1 MSDKRPAI
9 DILRDIYT
17 IISNS
22 GDVELIRHFE
32 EMKTAIVNYRI
43 KPLNELP
50 FQTFERIR
58 RAKNEYG
65 QSLINMT
72 SRLLANNPIYK
83 DRLNR
88 LLTSIRARLAEFSA
102 PVSMSGPAAPAAA
115 TAAAT
120 AAAATAGL
128 YFQSEDER
136 TQYLNDNIADVGVRD
151 IISQGFTTA
160 NLTYYG
166 SAIDNIRTAVGITDE
181 VKRNLAQN
189 IIVSNYVT
197 HIRYVTDDII
207 RNTPDID
214 DKIRKFATLLRALKV
229 YTEDDIIQILDAI
242 NNSGNIT
249 TDETINTTYI
259 SKPTVNPQ
267 ANDQIYLLFQTLR
280 STRSPQPGT
289 GAVAPLTITAVTP
302 GGTGRRMGAGG
313 PPTATGLTAAV
324 GTPGGTGRRMGAGGG
339 SSAGSASA
347 AAAVPMPLAPAPT
360 TCVPSSEQYSAVVAA
375 ANAMQGLVAA
385 MAAARTATAGG
396 APPRSILNPKRWLGM
411 SGGARK
417 SRKHSGLRN
426 RKTQRRK

>member
-1 MSDKRPAI
+1 MSDKRPAAI
-9 DILRDIYT
+9 DILRDIST

-50 FQTFERIR
+50 LQTIERIR
-58 RAKNEYG
+58 QAKYEYG
-65 QSLINMT
+65 QSLINMKR
-72 SRLLANNPIYK
+72 RLLANKPIYK
-83 DRLNR
+83 DRLNS
-88 LLTSIRARLAEFSA
+88 LLTSISARLAEFSA
-102 PVSMSGPAAPAAA
+102 PVSMSGPAAPAAPAPA
-115 TAAAT
+115 TAT
-120 AAAATAGL
+120 STAGL

-207 RNTPDID
+207 RNTPDIA

-313 PPTATGLTAAV
+313 PPTATGLTAAAV

-347 AAAVPMPLAPAPT
+347 AAAAVPMPLAPVPT
-360 TCVPSSEQYSAVVAA
+360 TCVPSPEQYSAVVAA
-375 ANAMQGLVAA
+375 ATAMGRLVQA
-385 MAAARTATAGG
+385 MDAARGG
-396 APPRSILNPKRWLGM
+396 KKSGIMQRMNPFSRQG
-411 SGGARK
+411 GGARK

>member
-1 MSDKRPAI
+1 MSDKRPAAI
-9 DILRDIYT
+9 DILRDIST

-32 EMKTAIVNYRI
+32 EMKTAIVKYRI

-50 FQTFERIR
+50 LQTIERIR
-58 RAKNEYG
+58 QAKYEYG
-65 QSLINMT
+65 QSLINMKR
-72 SRLLANNPIYK
+72 RLLANKPIYK
-83 DRLNR
+83 DRLNS
-88 LLTSIRARLAEFSA
+88 LLTSISARLAEFSA

-115 TAAAT
+115 APAAAAT
-120 AAAATAGL
+120 ATAGL

-166 SAIDNIRTAVGITDE
+166 SAIDTIRTAVGITDE

-313 PPTATGLTAAV
+313 PPTATGLTAAAV
-324 GTPGGTGRRMGAGGG
+324 GGTGRRMGAGGG

-347 AAAVPMPLAPAPT
+347 AAAAVPMPLAPVPT
-360 TCVPSSEQYSAVVAA
+360 TCVPSPEQYSAVVAA
-375 ANAMQGLVAA
+375 ATAMGRLVQA
-385 MAAARTATAGG
+385 MDAARGG
-396 APPRSILNPKRWLGM
+396 KKSGIMQRMNPFSRQG
-411 SGGARK
+411 GGARK